1 MPSVSQLPLDHKQE
15 ERKKAKGGSLVFVT
29 RKQKWGKETKHDFCP
44 NVAYRL
50 ELYNVVLGGY
60 VT

>member
-1 MPSVSQLPLDHKQE
+1 MPSVALRAQARKK
-15 ERKKAKGGSLVFVT
+15 KKAKGGSWVFVT
-29 RKQKWGKETKHDFCP
+29 RRKQKWGKETKHGFCP

-50 ELYNVVLGGY
+50 ELYNVVFGGY